1 MNTTDVRP
9 APEAGDLAARKP
21 ERLSLL
27 ENGVLYSQ
35 YILIALLVLCATVLR
50 LVYGAP

>member
-9 APEAGDLAARKP
+9 APEAGNPAPSKP
-21 ERLSLL
+21 ERLSLW
-27 ENGVLYSQ
+27 ENVVLYSQ
-35 YILIALLVLCATVLR
+35 YIIIALLVLCAAILR

>member
-1 MNTTDVRP
+1 MNSDARQ
-9 APEAGDLAARKP
+9 APEAGNPAPSKP

-27 ENGVLYSQ
+27 ENVVLYSQ
-35 YILIALLVLCATVLR
+35 YILILLLVLCAAVLR